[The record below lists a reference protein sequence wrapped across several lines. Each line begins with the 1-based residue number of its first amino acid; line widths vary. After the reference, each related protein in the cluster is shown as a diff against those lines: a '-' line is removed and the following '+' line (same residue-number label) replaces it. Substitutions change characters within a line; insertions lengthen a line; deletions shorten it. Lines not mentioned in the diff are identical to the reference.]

1 MSQSSAPPEHLE
13 QRPVSDA
20 SSVAIPISLS
30 FSSSVSSTEI
40 LDSYHDPVESNSSSN
55 QPKSTQPPRESF
67 LPYLDSVA
75 TIARAR
81 NSVAV
86 SVQDKEQKPESAS
99 LEVNKPRT
107 STLATATASPRST
120 PGPFDSPSLAHLT
133 PSAEA
138 GEGSPVV
145 DRGAIR
151 SSSPYNSPDITI
163 SVPGTSAFRTEQEQ
177 QSLVGFATSSD
188 QAEAG
193 ASRTTSNR
201 YSKVLHGLGLFGAT
215 SKRKSRVGS
224 DNMKD
229 SSLNTKGLRIETSIP
244 IEDSSTQSSS
254 RTTAAAPAAFD
265 DAAIASASSG
275 LRPPRSAGASPLSS
289 PGLGY
294 KAPTAH
300 HLIGGLSV
308 NHPKGLSSS
317 SSFTSHEEKYPATR
331 NDAFSTGL
339 VPVLNINDFSSSIYS
354 LSSPRRPYAP
364 GSFTNGP
371 RTPLSATASPT
382 GSYFDEKKLG
392 GSVPGTPVPLSPS
405 IRGDGVQEIKMW
417 GDYDAESEPDDYLHE
432 LDAEQDR
439 KASNKGMFSPRGVL
453 NIGTLAV
460 IGLGLLALFGGYPVI
475 SWLSRHKDSTKG
487 GFNLGGINATGQV
500 ADLKVGR
507 SLVDPDTPDDVRTR
521 RTLDGTN
528 RKMNLVF
535 SDEFNRDGRSFYPG
549 DDPFWTAMDLHYWG
563 TDNYEWYD
571 PSAVTTANGSL
582 VITLDQIPT
591 HNLNFRGGMLQSW
604 NQFCFTGGYIEV
616 SMVLPGSPDIAGLWL
631 AAWTMGNLGR
641 AGYGATTDG
650 MWPYT
655 YDSCDAGTLP
665 NQTYA
670 NGTGPIAAQTTGV
683 YVDKYGPYLSYL
695 PGQRLSRCTCGN
707 SDDHPGP
714 KHADGS
720 WVGRSAPEI
729 DIIEAAASH
738 VRGSRGFASMFA
750 QIAPFNTGYN
760 LSDTPGSTEFF
771 SPDAELNSYT
781 GSVYQQAA
789 SGLVYTKRSAYEDTL
804 AQFSSYGLEYNP
816 GSDPDS
822 YILWTLD
829 GDPMWRLNSQ
839 ALGPDAGTQIGQRP
853 IPYEPMYILLNLG
866 ISASFTTVDWRHLTW
881 PATMLVDYVRV
892 WQVEGEENVGCD
904 PENAPT
910 AAYIE
915 KHKEAYYNANLTT
928 WTETRARGGYEQ
940 KFPGNSM
947 LGQC

>member
-1 MSQSSAPPEHLE
+1 MSHSSVPPEQQTE
-13 QRPVSDA
+13 QRPTSNA
-20 SSVAIPISLS
+20 SSVAIPNSLS
-30 FSSSVSSTEI
+30 FSTSISSTEI
-40 LDSYHDPVESNSSSN
+40 LDSYHNHVDSSISSSISISRSD
-55 QPKSTQPPRESF
+55 QRESTQPPREAF

-75 TIARAR
+75 SVARAR
-81 NSVAV
+81 NSAPV
-86 SVQDKEQKPESAS
+86 SAQETSVSRS
-99 LEVNKPRT
+99 LEVNKART
-107 STLATATASPRST
+107 STASPRLT
-120 PGPFDSPSLAHLT
+120 ARPFDSPSLAHLS
-133 PSAEA
+133 PSTEAIGEA
-138 GEGSPVV
+138 G
-145 DRGAIR
+145 A
-151 SSSPYNSPDITI
+151 
-163 SVPGTSAFRTEQEQ
+163 SAFRTEQEQ
-177 QSLVGFATSSD
+177 TSLVDIAIASSSSSN

-193 ASRTTSNR
+193 GTARTSSNR
-201 YSKVLHGLGLFGAT
+201 YSKVPHGLGLFGAT
-215 SKRKSRVGS
+215 SKRKSRVGN
-224 DNMKD
+224 DDMKD
-229 SSLNTKGLRIETSIP
+229 SSLNINAKGLRIETSIP
-244 IEDSSTQSSS
+244 IEDFTTEARTGTSTVL
-254 RTTAAAPAAFD
+254 APTKFD
-265 DAAIASASSG
+265 DQAIASSPSG
-275 LRPPRSAGASPLSS
+275 LHPPRSASGNSPLSS

-317 SSFTSHEEKYPATR
+317 SSFTSHEERYPATR

-339 VPVLNINDFSSSIYS
+339 VPILNINDSSSSIYS
-354 LSSPRRPYAP
+354 LPSPRRPYAP

-382 GSYFDEKKLG
+382 GPYFDEKKLG
-392 GSVPGTPVPLSPS
+392 GSIPGTPVPLSPS
-405 IRGDGVQEIKMW
+405 IRGDGVAEIKMW
-417 GDYDAESEPDDYLHE
+417 GDYDAEAEPDDYLHE
-432 LDAEQDR
+432 PDAEQDR
-439 KASNKGMFSPRGVL
+439 KASNKGIFSPRGIL

-475 SWLSRHKDSTKG
+475 SWLTRHKTSTKG

-500 ADLKVGR
+500 ADLKIGR
-507 SLVDPDTPDDVRTR
+507 SLVDPDTPDNVKTR
-521 RTLDGTN
+521 NTLDGTN

-582 VITLDQIPT
+582 VITLDQIAT
-591 HNLNFRGGMLQSW
+591 HNLNFRGGTLQPW

-616 SMVLPGSPDIAGLWL
+616 AMM
-631 AAWTMGNLGR
+631 MGNLGR
-641 AGYGATTDG
+641 AGFGATTDG

-655 YDSCDAGTLP
+655 YDSCDVGTLP
-665 NQTYA
+665 NQTFA

-695 PGQRLSRCTCGN
+695 PGQRLIRCTCRN

-729 DIIEAAASH
+729 DIIEAVASH
-738 VRGSRGFASMFA
+738 VRGSRGFASMSA

-760 LSDTPGSTEFF
+760 LTDTPSSTEFF

-789 SGLVYTKRSAYEDTL
+789 SGLVYTKRSAYEDTQ
-804 AQFSSYGLEYNP
+804 ATFSSNGFEYNP

-822 YILWTLD
+822 YILWTVD

-839 ALGPDAGTQIGQRP
+839 ALGPDVGTQIGQRP
-853 IPYEPMYILLNLG
+853 IAYEPMYILLNLG

-928 WTETRARGGYEQ
+928 WTETRERGGYAQ
-940 KFPGNSM
+940 SFPGNSM

>member
-1 MSQSSAPPEHLE
+1 MSNSTDRASSDQLQHQQ
-13 QRPVSDA
+13 QRPTSDA
-20 SSVAIPISLS
+20 SSIAIPISLS
-30 FSSSVSSTEI
+30 FSSSVSSSQI
-40 LDSYHDPVESNSSSN
+40 LELYQEPTAQPQNRDSG
-55 QPKSTQPPRESF
+55 
-67 LPYLDSVA
+67 LPYLDSLPSIAPA
-75 TIARAR
+75 TSSLDRRQSTTTAQPSRS
-81 NSVAV
+81 SVV
-86 SVQDKEQKPESAS
+86 LP
-99 LEVNKPRT
+99 
-107 STLATATASPRST
+107 STSPRLA
-120 PGPFDSPSLAHLT
+120 PGPFDSPSLAHLGNQ
-133 PSAEA
+133 PA
-138 GEGSPVV
+138 GEGSPVL

-151 SSSPYNSPDITI
+151 SSSPHNSPDI
-163 SVPGTSAFRTEQEQ
+163 SVTLPGPTAFRDEAEK
-177 QSLVGFATSSD
+177 QSLVTLTATPQADQEANTTGSSN
-188 QAEAG
+188 
-193 ASRTTSNR
+193 NR
-201 YSKVLHGLGLFGAT
+201 YSKVLHGLGLFGTT
-215 SKRKSRVGS
+215 SKRKSHLAK
-224 DNMKD
+224 M
-229 SSLNTKGLRIETSIP
+229 SSNNNSKGLRIETSIP
-244 IEDSSTQSSS
+244 I
-254 RTTAAAPAAFD
+254 D
-265 DAAIASASSG
+265 DPEASASGSSG
-275 LRPPRSAGASPLSS
+275 LRPSPSPSATRSAATSPLAS
-289 PGLGY
+289 PGLNY
-294 KAPTAH
+294 KPPSAH
-300 HLIGGLSV
+300 HLMGGLGVS
-308 NHPKGLSSS
+308 HAQGLSSS
-317 SSFTSHEEKYPATR
+317 SSFTSREGEKYPATQS
-331 NDAFSTGL
+331 DAFSTGL
-339 VPVLNINDFSSSIYS
+339 VPVLNIDDSSSSIYS

-382 GSYFDEKKLG
+382 ASYFDEKKLG
-392 GSVPGTPVPLSPS
+392 GSGSSIHSPVPMSPS
-405 IRGDGVQEIKMW
+405 IRGAGTQDVKMW

-432 LDAEQDR
+432 PDAEQDR
-439 KASNKGMFSPRGVL
+439 KTSSKGVFSPRGIL
-453 NIGTLAV
+453 NIGTLAL

-475 SWLSRHKDSTKG
+475 SWLSRPKASTKG

-507 SLVDPDTPDDVRTR
+507 SLVDPDTPVSVRTR
-521 RTLDGTN
+521 RTLDGTG

-535 SDEFNRDGRSFYPG
+535 SDEFNQDGRSFYPG
-549 DDPFWTAMDLHYWG
+549 DDPFWTAVDLHYWG

-616 SMVLPGSPDIAGLWL
+616 AMVLPGAPDIPGLWP

-655 YDSCDAGTLP
+655 YDTCDVGTLP
-665 NQTYA
+665 NQTYT

-695 PGQRLSRCTCGN
+695 PGQRLSRCTCAN
-707 SDDHPGP
+707 SLDHPGP
-714 KHADGS
+714 KHADGT
-720 WVGRSAPEI
+720 WVGRSSPEI

-738 VRGSRGFASMFA
+738 VRGSRGFASMSA

-760 LSDTPGSTEFF
+760 LSDAPGTTEFL
-771 SPDAELNSYT
+771 SPDASLNTYT

-789 SGLVYTKRSAYEDTL
+789 SGLVYTKRAAYQDTQ
-804 AQFSSYGLEYNP
+804 AQFSSYGFEYNP

-822 YILWTLD
+822 YILWTVD
-829 GDPMWRLNSQ
+829 GQPMWRLNSK

-881 PATMLVDYVRV
+881 PASMLVDYVRV

-928 WTETRARGGYEQ
+928 WTETKERGGYGQ

-947 LGQC
+947 MGQC